1 MTCKSSI
8 RLAITTATWWQDL
21 QSSLSGSNG
30 FNKCILRTSIVQV
43 IWCYVSHI
51 EMYLVSNNNYVNG
64 IKIQQVF
71 LLKKKFNKCETC
83 Q

>member
-51 EMYLVSNNNYVNG
+51 EMYLVSNNTMSMV
-64 IKIQQVF
+64 
-71 LLKKKFNKCETC
+71 LKFNKYFYLKKN
-83 Q
+83 

>member
-51 EMYLVSNNNYVNG
+51 EMYLVSNNTMSM
-64 IKIQQVF
+64 I
-71 LLKKKFNKCETC
+71 LKFNKYFY
-83 Q
+83 